1 MGTCCAIQQH
11 ALQHCQNPFPMT
23 LLSQVL
29 GLKFLRVVAHFKMAE
44 IRDIFRRHLTEA
56 EREVRRRYQA
66 TDASL
71 NILEDFSRVSDW
83 ALTQRLERPSK
94 KYQHDYVQ
102 SFPIVKREF
111 NRIRKIPV
119 RKTRPRATLS
129 NKWKTIAR
137 RSIPKEIFANV
148 EHYLADS
155 ELVDD
160 VSRTDRRIT
169 LTVNKDMEEF
179 FKQLCKEAERQQDI
193 LERPIWGGGETRLI
207 VSESKPV
214 EFYYSYKTETLRV
227 TCHYGFW
234 NAHGVPQHIR

>member
-11 ALQHCQNPFPMT
+11 ALQHCHNPFPTT

-44 IRDIFRRHLTEA
+44 IRDIFKRHLTEA
-56 EREVRRRYQA
+56 ESEVRRGYQA

-83 ALTQRLERPSK
+83 ALTRRLERPSK

-102 SFPIVKREF
+102 SFPIVKREL
-111 NRIRKIPV
+111 NRIRKILV
-119 RKTRPRATLS
+119 RKTRPRATLR
-129 NKWKTIAR
+129 NKWKTIAK

-148 EHYLADS
+148 ERYLADS

-169 LTVNKDMEEF
+169 LTVNKDMEQF
-179 FKQLCKEAERQQDI
+179 FKQLCTEAERQQDI
-193 LERPIWGGGETRLI
+193 LGRPIRGGGETRLI

-214 EFYYSYKTETLRV
+214 EFYYSYTTETLRV

-234 NAHGVPQHIR
+234 NVHGVPQHIR